1 MLFIGVINSIIF
13 FIILRENIEL
23 ININLWRER
32 KIEKFTLKFSIIIY
46 EFLIVIFS
54 YLFRDPKYCFDN
66 KTKYELKLRGLWEK
80 CASELY
86 QYQSVNCLT
95 KYFPQDL
102 LPSVNFNSQGENKTK
117 QIWSGWERVTSPA
130 TPECEAPLLG
140 DNLWFLSRRLW
151 KIIIFTKFYLLPNN
165 LPGRTRR

>member
-54 YLFRDPKYCFDN
+54 LFVQRPKILF
-66 KTKYELKLRGLWEK
+66 
-80 CASELY
+80 
-86 QYQSVNCLT
+86 
-95 KYFPQDL
+95 
-102 LPSVNFNSQGENKTK
+102 
-117 QIWSGWERVTSPA
+117 
-130 TPECEAPLLG
+130 
-140 DNLWFLSRRLW
+140 
-151 KIIIFTKFYLLPNN
+151 
-165 LPGRTRR
+165 

>member
-80 CASELY
+80 CSSELY

-102 LPSVNFNSQGENKTK
+102 LPSVNLNSLALYWVKTK
-117 QIWSGWERVTSPA
+117 QNKTNIVSMYNRVKPSGVLPW
-130 TPECEAPLLG
+130 EAPLLR
-140 DNLWFLSRRLW
+140 DNLWFLCWR
-151 KIIIFTKFYLLPNN
+151 F
-165 LPGRTRR
+165 